1 VAMSERGSLKPMYL
15 VWIWLLIITIVEV
28 LLAYFHVPVTIMLI
42 ALLGMSFVKA
52 SMIVAWFMHLKFE
65 RVSLVLTLIPAA
77 VMCMILMNVVWPDSI
92 RLHML
97 GH

>member
-1 VAMSERGSLKPMYL
+1 MSERGSLKPMYL
-15 VWIWLLIITIVEV
+15 VWMWLLIITIVEV
-28 LLAYFHVPVTIMLI
+28 LLAYFHVPVHIMLI

>member
-1 VAMSERGSLKPMYL
+1 MSERGNLKPMYL
-15 VWIWLLIITIVEV
+15 VWMWLLIITMVEV

-77 VMCMILMNVVWPDSI
+77 VMCMLLMNVVWPDSI
-92 RLHML
+92 RLHLL

>member
-1 VAMSERGSLKPMYL
+1 MSERGSLKPMYL

-92 RLHML
+92 RLHVL

>member
-1 VAMSERGSLKPMYL
+1 MSERGSLQPMYL
-15 VWIWLLIITIVEV
+15 VWIGLLAITVVEV

-52 SMIVAWFMHLKFE
+52 TMIVAWFMHLRFE
-65 RVSLVLTLIPAA
+65 RVSLVLTLVPAA
-77 VMCMILMNVVWPDSI
+77 VMCMLLMNIVWPDSH
-92 RLHML
+92 RLHLL

>member
-1 VAMSERGSLKPMYL
+1 MSERGNLKPMYL
-15 VWIWLLIITIVEV
+15 VWMWLLIITMVEV

>member
-1 VAMSERGSLKPMYL
+1 MSERGSLKPMYL

>member
-1 VAMSERGSLKPMYL
+1 MSERGSLKPMYL
-15 VWIWLLIITIVEV
+15 VWMWLLIITIVEV

-77 VMCMILMNVVWPDSI
+77 VMCMLLMNVVWPDSI

>member
-1 VAMSERGSLKPMYL
+1 MSERGNLKPMYL
-15 VWIWLLIITIVEV
+15 VWMWLLIITIVEV
-28 LLAYFHVPVTIMLI
+28 LMAYFHVPVHIMLI
-42 ALLGMSFVKA
+42 SLLGMSFVKA

>member
-1 VAMSERGSLKPMYL
+1 MSERGSLKPMYL

-77 VMCMILMNVVWPDSI
+77 VMCMLLMNVVWPDSI
-92 RLHML
+92 RLHLL